1 MDHGNPNPPRIVSVV
16 GGTGHLGRRA
26 VAALQRLPGVE
37 VRALSRRGPWR
48 LDLTREET
56 WGVLEGSALV
66 VDLSDATTTP
76 PDAWVGWC
84 LARGLTVLEATS
96 DAPCV
101 ERLHARFATHPG
113 RLVLGAGIFTG
124 ASNLLARAAA
134 DAVGH
139 AARLT
144 LAISSSPFSGA
155 GKGTIALMLAAAA
168 QPVVRWVAGR
178 RVVEPRMSAGPDV
191 DFGPARRPTLRAPF
205 AEAAMLHHSTRAPD
219 VDVLFAPRPAL
230 LAPSFRALPPAFTR
244 SRLGRALLGG
254 YFTLLRRGLL
264 RKVPTAVEL
273 WVRAE
278 GSAQAGA
285 DPTQPRVVER
295 RARAEDGMDAAAWL
309 LAAMAEAVLRAADWR
324 GVRFVDELCAL
335 EPIVARADAL
345 AGRETLRLS

>member
-1 MDHGNPNPPRIVSVV
+1 MEHGNPNSPRIVSVV

-26 VAALQRLPGVE
+26 VQALHRVPGLE
-37 VRALSRRGPWR
+37 VRALSRRGPRR

-56 WGVLEGSALV
+56 FAALDGSAVV

-76 PDAWVGWC
+76 PDALVGWC

-101 ERLHARFATHPG
+101 ERLHARFASTTG

-124 ASNLLARAAA
+124 ASNLMARAAA

-139 AARLT
+139 PSTVT

-155 GKGTIALMLAAAA
+155 GRGTIALMLAAAA

-178 RVVEPRMSAGPDV
+178 RVVEPRMSAGPTV
-191 DFGPARRPTLRAPF
+191 DFGRARRPTLRAPF
-205 AEAAMLHHSTRAPD
+205 AEAAMLHHSTGAPE
-219 VDVLFAPRPAL
+219 VEVLFSPRPAL
-230 LAPSFRALPPAFTR
+230 LAPAFRALPPTFTA

-264 RKVPTAVEL
+264 AKVATPVEL
-273 WVRAE
+273 WARATR
-278 GSAQAGA
+278 G
-285 DPTQPRVVER
+285 DRRVER

-309 LAAMAEAVLRAADWR
+309 IAAMTEAVLSTTPWQ
-324 GVRFVDELCAL
+324 GVRFIDDLCAF

-345 AGRETLRLS
+345 AGRPTLRPV